1 MEAIDPKEKKE
12 FIIFELIQDSLGIK
26 DPIILKNYL
35 TEVFK
40 DLANTVDNQN
50 KKFMTKMA
58 FYDYI
63 KLPIYITEKV
73 FNSFSKLTSQGL
85 CEEEFVENFFK
96 LYKGSFEE
104 TITVIFN
111 ISDFDKDGIIKKE
124 EVKILLSQLP
134 INEDYEVEE
143 VKFKKDKKENKKDS
157 VAEIYEMQMKCLKE
171 IDEILDNCFD
181 KLDNKMNLEQFTKIT
196 IEKNSEIFLRILCY
210 LYEQMPFSGQNIEAM
225 ETKFNQIKDEDLKT
239 INAEYEPRTK
249 KSGSICIKSS
259 KRNTLL
265 LIWNGNF
272 LKLI

>member
-1 MEAIDPKEKKE
+1 MEATDLKEKKE

-26 DPIILKNYL
+26 EPIILKNYL

-85 CEEEFVENFFK
+85 CEEEFVINFFK

-104 TITVIFN
+104 TIEIIFN
-111 ISDFDKDGIIKKE
+111 ILDFDKDGIIKKE

-134 INEDYEVEE
+134 INEEYEVEE
-143 VKFKKDKKENKKDS
+143 LKFKKDKKEIKTDS
-157 VAEIYEMQMKCLKE
+157 VPEIYEMQMKCLKE
-171 IDEILDNCFD
+171 IDDILDNSFD
-181 KLDNKMNLEQFTKIT
+181 KLDNKMNLEQFTKAIT
-196 IEKNSEIFLRILCY
+196 
-210 LYEQMPFSGQNIEAM
+210 
-225 ETKFNQIKDEDLKT
+225 
-239 INAEYEPRTK
+239 
-249 KSGSICIKSS
+249 
-259 KRNTLL
+259 
-265 LIWNGNF
+265 
-272 LKLI
+272 